1 MALNKD
7 NKFINFLIK
16 YKKDIKHILLCV
28 LGSFVLAFATAVFLT
43 PADVVAGGI
52 SGIGIIVNHYL
63 EPIAGF
69 NVVDIV
75 VWSLNI
81 ILFVISF
88 IFLGKKFTINTLIST
103 FVFPAFLTLI
113 MRTGM
118 FNFIIEYFD
127 IATVPENTRYIVLL
141 LAGIF
146 GGIFVGIG
154 VAVTF
159 LGDGSTGGLD
169 VLCFVC
175 YKYLHIKVSITSFLF
190 DGIIIFVSAFVIP
203 NHVIPAFV
211 GVLSAL
217 LSAIVIDVM
226 YVRTNNACIIDI
238 VTTHYKEIDDYII
251 KVLDRTST
259 IMNAEGGFS
268 KKKYKLVR
276 FVVDK
281 RSLPEIRDQIA
292 KIDNKAFVTVSSANL
307 VLGEGFLPIRVKE
320 KKSKK

>member
-1 MALNKD
+1 MALSN

-16 YKKDIKHILLCV
+16 YKKEIKHILLCI
-28 LGSFVLAFATAVFLT
+28 LGSFVLAFGTAVFLT

-52 SGIGIIVNHYL
+52 SGIGIIINHYL
-63 EPIAGF
+63 GPIVGF
-69 NVVDIV
+69 SVVDIV
-75 VWSLNI
+75 VWSINI
-81 ILFVISF
+81 ILFIISF
-88 IFLGKKFTINTLIST
+88 IFLGKKFTIHTLIAT
-103 FVFPAFLTLI
+103 FAFPAFLTLI

-118 FNFIIEYFD
+118 FQFIIDYFD
-127 IATVPENTRYIVLL
+127 VTNPANDYYMVLL

-146 GGIFVGIG
+146 GGLFVGIG
-154 VAVTF
+154 VALTF

-169 VLCFVC
+169 VLCFIC

-190 DGIIIFVSAFVIP
+190 DGVIIFASAFVIP
-203 NHVIPAFV
+203 KHVIPAFV

-226 YVRTNNACIIDI
+226 YVRTSNACIIDI
-238 VTTHYKEIDDYII
+238 VTTRYKEINNYII

-259 IMNAEGGFS
+259 IMSAEGAFS
-268 KKKYKLVR
+268 KKKFKIVR

-281 RSLPEIRDQIA
+281 RSLPEVRDQIA

-320 KKSKK
+320 KKKAKKK